1 MQTMSTIDQT
11 GAVEAEDVLVNQL
24 RAIKSFPN
32 RARKQ
37 LSACAVPQVKEPKE
51 EAEKAAFK
59 KGYEAG
65 VLAGKK
71 EGYLEALQNLEIFIK
86 KLNA

>member
-32 RARKQ
+32 RARKE
-37 LSACAVPQVKEPKE
+37 LSACAVPQVNEPKE

-65 VLAGKK
+65 ELAGKK
-71 EGYLEALQNLEIFIK
+71 AGYLEALKNLEIFIK

>member
-32 RARKQ
+32 RARKE

>member
-32 RARKQ
+32 RARKE
-37 LSACAVPQVKEPKE
+37 LSACVVPQVKEPKE
-51 EAEKAAFK
+51 ETEKAAFK

-65 VLAGKK
+65 ELAGKK
-71 EGYLEALQNLEIFIK
+71 AGYLEALQNLEIFIK

>member
-32 RARKQ
+32 RARKE

-51 EAEKAAFK
+51 EAEKAVFK

-65 VLAGKK
+65 ELAGKK
-71 EGYLEALQNLEIFIK
+71 AGYLEALQNLEIFIK

>member
-24 RAIKSFPN
+24 RFIKSFPN

-37 LSACAVPQVKEPKE
+37 LSAFAVPQVKEPKE

>member
-24 RAIKSFPN
+24 RAIESFPN
-32 RARKQ
+32 RARKE

-65 VLAGKK
+65 ELAGKK
-71 EGYLEALQNLEIFIK
+71 AGYLEALQNLEIFIK

>member
-32 RARKQ
+32 RARKE
-37 LSACAVPQVKEPKE
+37 LSECAVPQVKEPKE

-65 VLAGKK
+65 ELAGKK
-71 EGYLEALQNLEIFIK
+71 AGYLEALQNLEIFIK

>member
-1 MQTMSTIDQT
+1 MSTIDQT

-32 RARKQ
+32 RARKE

-51 EAEKAAFK
+51 EAEK
-59 KGYEAG
+59 
-65 VLAGKK
+65 
-71 EGYLEALQNLEIFIK
+71 QHR
-86 KLNA
+86 

>member
-24 RAIKSFPN
+24 RFIKSFPN

-37 LSACAVPQVKEPKE
+37 LSAFVVPQVKEPKE

>member
-11 GAVEAEDVLVNQL
+11 GAVEAEDVLVSQL
-24 RAIKSFPN
+24 RSIKSFPN
-32 RARKQ
+32 RARKEI
-37 LSACAVPQVKEPKE
+37 SACVVPQVKEPKD

-65 VLAGKK
+65 ELAGKK
-71 EGYLEALQNLEIFIK
+71 AGYLEALQHLEIFIK

>member
-32 RARKQ
+32 RARKE
-37 LSACAVPQVKEPKE
+37 LSACAVPQVKEPNE

-65 VLAGKK
+65 ELAGKK
-71 EGYLEALQNLEIFIK
+71 AGYLEALQNLEIFIK

>member
-24 RAIKSFPN
+24 RSIKSFPN
-32 RARKQ
+32 RARKEI
-37 LSACAVPQVKEPKE
+37 SSCALPQVKEPKD

-65 VLAGKK
+65 ELAGKK
-71 EGYLEALQNLEIFIK
+71 AGYLEALQHLEIFIK

>member
-32 RARKQ
+32 RARKE

-71 EGYLEALQNLEIFIK
+71 AGYLEALQNLEIFIK

>member
-32 RARKQ
+32 RARKE

-65 VLAGKK
+65 ELAGKK
-71 EGYLEALQNLEIFIK
+71 AGDLEALQNLEIFIK

>member
-32 RARKQ
+32 LARKE

-51 EAEKAAFK
+51 EVEKAAFK

-65 VLAGKK
+65 ELAGKK
-71 EGYLEALQNLEIFIK
+71 AGYLEALQNLEIFIK

>member
-11 GAVEAEDVLVNQL
+11 GAVEAEDDLVNHL

-32 RARKQ
+32 RARME

-65 VLAGKK
+65 ELAGKK
-71 EGYLEALQNLEIFIK
+71 AGYLEALQNLEIFIK

>member
-32 RARKQ
+32 RARKE
-37 LSACAVPQVKEPKE
+37 LSVCAVPQVKEPKE
-51 EAEKAAFK
+51 EAEKTAFK

-65 VLAGKK
+65 ELAGKK
-71 EGYLEALQNLEIFIK
+71 AGYLEALQNLEIFIK